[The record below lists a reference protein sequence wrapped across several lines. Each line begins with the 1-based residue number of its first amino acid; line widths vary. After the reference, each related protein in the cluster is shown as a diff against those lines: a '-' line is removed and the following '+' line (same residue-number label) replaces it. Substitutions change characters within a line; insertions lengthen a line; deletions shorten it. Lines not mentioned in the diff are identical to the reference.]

1 MMKAALQISAS
12 QTQKMKLSQQMRQ
25 SLAVLQMSADDL
37 YQYLVDQSMGNPV
50 VIMDALEDAQA
61 KRKQSSGQ
69 IKSMFDPASVTA
81 AASESAFDRLRR
93 EFDLE
98 SDSRELSIAGKLLIG
113 RLDENGYVSRKAL
126 QELIASGVPKDLLK
140 AALKLLRRL
149 DPPGVG
155 ALDLRDCLLLQ
166 LKRKGMRDSD
176 AYRIVSDELALL
188 ARNQM
193 PHLAKKL
200 GFSMERLMQAYDV
213 IRSLHPKP
221 LSSENAPIANVVIPD
236 VFVSRHG
243 DGLVITLNQLTP
255 ESIHID
261 ESYRAQEKGAEAKAY
276 LDRCY
281 AEAMQLRQSLKR
293 RNQTMLMCF
302 ETLVNAQQRFFFEGP
317 AALKSYTR
325 RQIAQAL
332 QMHESTV
339 TRALKNTYF
348 QCDHGVFHIDQMF
361 PHSVS
366 DEMESLLQS
375 DVLKEIRRL
384 VNEEDP
390 RKPLSDAKIVTLLQ
404 MDGIVISRRTVA
416 KYRDKL
422 GIASSFQRKMYEDCE
437 A

>member
-1 MMKAALQISAS
+1 MNISLHISTSQSQQMM
-12 QTQKMKLSQQMRQ
+12 LSQQMRQ
-25 SLAVLQMSADDL
+25 SLAILQMSSEDL
-37 YQYLVDQSMGNPV
+37 YQYLADQAMGNPV
-50 VIMDALEDAQA
+50 IVMDALEDAQA

-69 IKSMFDPASVTA
+69 IKSMFDPASAAV
-81 AASESAFDRLRR
+81 AASESPFDRLVR
-93 EFDLE
+93 EFNLE
-98 SDSRELSIAGKLLIG
+98 STSKELSLAGKLLID

-126 QELIASGVPKDLLK
+126 QELVDSGIPKELLK
-140 AALKLLRRL
+140 KAFKLLRRL

-176 AYRIVSDELALL
+176 AYRIVSDELGLL

-193 PHLAKKL
+193 PMLAKKM

-221 LSSENAPIANVVIPD
+221 LAHENAPIANVVIPD
-236 VFVSRHG
+236 IFVSRHEN
-243 DGLVITLNQLTP
+243 GLVITLNQLTP
-255 ESIHID
+255 ECVRID
-261 ESYRAQEKGAEAKAY
+261 ESYRAHGKGTEAQAY
-276 LDRCY
+276 LNQCY
-281 AEAMQLRQSLKR
+281 ADAMQLRKSLER
-293 RNQTMLMCF
+293 RNQTLLACF
-302 ETLVNAQQRFFFEGP
+302 EALVNAQQKFFFDGP
-317 AALKSYTR
+317 DRLRSYTR
-325 RQIAQAL
+325 RRIAQQL
-332 QMHESTV
+332 QIHESTV
-339 TRALKNTYF
+339 TRALKNIYF
-348 QCDHGVFHIDQMF
+348 ACDHGMFHIDQMF

-384 VNEEDP
+384 VDEEDP
-390 RKPLSDAKIVTLLQ
+390 KNPLSDAKIVTLLQ

-422 GIASSFQRKMYEDCE
+422 GIAGSFQRKTYMDRK